1 MIQADFKCIPFL
13 RCVGRLNRRVLVLIT
28 LGLWGKKKAWV
39 LMQREVVLMNYSWR
53 QVSKKYSVHS
63 TE

>member
-28 LGLWGKKKAWV
+28 LGLWGKKKSLGVNAKRSCV
-39 LMQREVVLMNYSWR
+39 NELFLEAGV
-53 QVSKKYSVHS
+53 
-63 TE
+63 